1 MKYCFLEENNIQL
14 SLGSASMAT
23 RQGDVHLPRGV
34 SAGESVD
41 CSDEDESED
50 CPVLCNVDLSDE
62 IFSCSLLDELV
73 LLS

>member
-1 MKYCFLEENNIQL
+1 
-14 SLGSASMAT
+14 MAT

-50 CPVLCNVDLSDE
+50 CPVLCNVDLSYE